1 MAICAERTVIIT
13 GAGGVL
19 CSAFS
24 RALAADGHKIA
35 LLDLNLEAAERE
47 AEGIR
52 KAGGKAIA
60 VQANVLDKESL
71 KKAHDV
77 VLEEFGPC
85 EVLINGAGGNNPKG
99 TTTSEYFSKEDMLD
113 ENARSFFDLDQD
125 GVSFVFNLNFL
136 GTLLTTQAFATD
148 MLETGGC
155 IVNISSMNAFTP
167 LTKIP
172 AYSGAKAAVSNF
184 TQWLAVHFANCNI
197 RVNAIAPGFFATNQ
211 NRTLLFNEDGSLTW
225 EYPRG
230 PAGVDTY
237 MITLGPDRVLR
248 SVEQVLT
255 EAHYARIEPGMDEAQ
270 VDFWRRK
277 FLGIGQ

>member
-1 MAICAERTVIIT
+1 MNIVIT

-52 KAGGKAIA
+52 KAGGEAIA

-77 VLEEFGPC
+77 VLENFGPC

-136 GTLLTTQAFATD
+136 GTLLTT
-148 MLETGGC
+148 
-155 IVNISSMNAFTP
+155 
-167 LTKIP
+167 IP

-211 NRTLLFNEDGSLTW
+211 NRTLLFNEDGSLT
-225 EYPRG
+225 PRSHKIISQTPMG
-230 PAGVDTY
+230 RFGEPEELLGTLRFLIDNDASGFVTGITIPVDGGFSAYSGV
-237 MITLGPDRVLR
+237 
-248 SVEQVLT
+248 
-255 EAHYARIEPGMDEAQ
+255 
-270 VDFWRRK
+270 
-277 FLGIGQ
+277 